1 MPAKTIEPKVQ
12 LYQKIL
18 AAQKAIDAI
27 DKDGQNKAQG
37 YGYASAGNVC
47 TQTRKALHDNGLI
60 ILPSMVDCTEQLIER
75 QKTDPNTGEITISR
89 SVLAKVKTEYRII
102 DTETAEFE
110 TVTFF
115 GYGYDPTDKAGNKAI
130 TAAGKSAL
138 LQILQLATGDGS
150 DDGNGGGGDTTRESK
165 PFPSKYGSEDKPDKC
180 KFCGER
186 HIVKGTQMIYVGE
199 VCGAQACKDKIG
211 KPNAGGS
218 NGDGIA
224 TQNHIDSLERMASTW
239 RDGHLDQWWTDIKKH
254 YLKNLKASVAVEILN
269 WCAKADPADDFPM
282 QKFND
287 MIAGQPASNAADDE
301 LPF

>member
-1 MPAKTIEPKVQ
+1 MPATKIEPKVQ

-27 DKDGQNKAQG
+27 EKDGQNKAQG

-60 ILPSMVDCTEQLIER
+60 ILPSMIDCTEQLIER
-75 QKTDPNTGEITISR
+75 QKTDPSTGEITASR
-89 SVLAKVKTEYRII
+89 SVLAKVKNEYRII

-138 LQILQLATGDGS
+138 LQILQLATGDGP

-165 PFPSKYGSEDKPDKC
+165 PFKSKYGKSDDPNKC
-180 KFCGER
+180 GFCGEK
-186 HIVKGTQMIYVGE
+186 HIVKDMDMVYVGD
-199 VCGAQACKDKIG
+199 VCGALACRGKIG
-211 KPNAGGS
+211 KPGAT
-218 NGDGIA
+218 NGDGLA
-224 TQNHIDSLERMASTW
+224 TQNHIDSLDRMATKW
-239 RDGHLDQWWTDIKKH
+239 RDGHLEQWWGDIKKH

-269 WCAKADPADDFPM
+269 WCSKADPTEEFPT

-287 MIAGQPASNAADDE
+287 MIAGQPTKNEDDE